1 MINLKNYSCGVQHIG
16 IPTNDID
23 KTVDFYT
30 GLGFDLIYS
39 TRNEKEEV
47 RFLQLGNLIIE
58 TYQNFLAVMK
68 DGAIDHI
75 AIDVKEIEI
84 LFSDIKSA
92 GYNLLTP
99 EIQSLPF
106 WEKGIR
112 YFIIEGPNK
121 ERLEFCEKLC

>member
-1 MINLKNYSCGVQHIG
+1 MINLNNYSCGVQHIG

-75 AIDVKEIEI
+75 AIDVKEIEK